1 MSEGQRGL
9 DDARFLQSILEVA
22 SGQKVSSPIV
32 AAGPENS
39 QLDFFTNPE
48 KVISQNPRKE
58 KGVDDILAEI
68 EKILIQLKE
77 NK

>member
-1 MSEGQRGL
+1 MSEGQRGST
-9 DDARFLQSILEVA
+9 DARFLQSIIEVA

-39 QLDFFTNPE
+39 QLAFFTNPE
-48 KVISQNPRKE
+48 KIISQNQKKE

-68 EKILIQLKE
+68 EKILCQLKE